1 MNQGPYS
8 GRMSVGGHTV
18 DETPLGCLLS
28 MPDEAQNASAPECV
42 SRANGT
48 GLPIDVYRLV
58 LTPIR
63 FKP

>member
-1 MNQGPYS
+1 
-8 GRMSVGGHTV
+8 MSVGGHTV

-28 MPDEAQNASAPECV
+28 MPADAQNASALECV

>member
-1 MNQGPYS
+1 
-8 GRMSVGGHTV
+8 MSVGGHTV

-28 MPDEAQNASAPECV
+28 RPDEAQNASAPESV
-42 SRANGT
+42 SRASGK
-48 GLPIDVYRLV
+48 GSPIDVYRFV